1 LESGRFHVLRIPGR
15 GYFVKYIVTSSSNCR
30 VGDNPGGTPE
40 RERAAHENHE
50 YEVSLRQ

>member
-1 LESGRFHVLRIPGR
+1 MTGYTEVTRSLRGK
-15 GYFVKYIVTSSSNCR
+15 VR